1 MSGRLRDRAT
11 VVVTRDGKVLL
22 VRGPSGKFVMPGG
35 GIDPGEQP
43 IAAAARELQ
52 EETGLDAER
61 VEPLFV
67 WESAIHRHHVYQSR
81 LHGGDVADVV
91 MGPEITDFKLVGQA
105 RMSSDS
111 IRTWRRSWRGSADCR
126 PRYGTERSSDRNP
139 ARPSHF
145 GTHQGRQG
153 IAGSRRRAGSL
164 QHAGRR
170 YRGR

>member
-22 VRGPSGKFVMPGG
+22 VHGPSGIFVMPGG

-67 WESAIHRHHVYQSR
+67 WESAIHRHHVYR
-81 LHGGDVADVV
+81 ATARCDVE
-91 MGPEITDFKLVGQA
+91 MGPEINEFRWWDGRECLPKHSHVEAILERLCGLPTP
-105 RMSSDS
+105 
-111 IRTWRRSWRGSADCR
+111 IRDGA
-126 PRYGTERSSDRNP
+126 E
-139 ARPSHF
+139 
-145 GTHQGRQG
+145 Q
-153 IAGSRRRAGSL
+153 
-164 QHAGRR
+164 
-170 YRGR
+170 